1 MKNVQP
7 RKLIPANF
15 FEVHAFYNKVV
26 YEKVYIIENVETA
39 KINPRE
45 LLPHP
50 KSAKINP
57 REMSENANRENKFP
71 RKLIPAKINVREN

>member
-26 YEKVYIIENVETA
+26 YEKVYIYMKMPKNVETT

-57 REMSENANRENKFP
+57 REMSENANREN
-71 RKLIPAKINVREN
+71 